1 MDFSIASVEATL
13 LFDNVTVNALCT
25 NGYALQAWRLLCNNS
40 TIKAEVNN
48 GYGLVCNFNAFVSE
62 NEKLNKLFKQ
72 GWYIVDHKITCSPHD
87 EVYMSIL
94 LERVKK

>member
-1 MDFSIASVEATL
+1 MFISNI
-13 LFDNVTVNALCT
+13 
-25 NGYALQAWRLLCNNS
+25 GYD
-40 TIKAEVNN
+40 TDDTEI
-48 GYGLVCNFNAFVSE
+48 VSE